1 MGIIYGMVIMLSIM
15 IVSCTYVGNVIVGI
29 SLLFTF
35 TIYDDSVVL
44 L

>member
-29 SLLFTF
+29 ILLFTF